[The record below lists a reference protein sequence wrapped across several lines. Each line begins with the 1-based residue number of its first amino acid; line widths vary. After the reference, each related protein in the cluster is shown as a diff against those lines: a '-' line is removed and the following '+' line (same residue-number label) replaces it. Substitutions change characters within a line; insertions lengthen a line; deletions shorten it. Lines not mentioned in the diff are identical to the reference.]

1 MSEIFTIDASVFVS
15 AYNDYEV
22 GHEESHRLL
31 ELLRERGLPLLEPML
46 LLPEIAAAI
55 SRVYKNVDLALAVAA
70 NLKALPH
77 MSLIPMTDSLV
88 DLAVLTAAHQRLRGS
103 DAVYAAVARRYNTT
117 LVTLD
122 QEQYA
127 RVGNVVTT
135 QTPGEA
141 VAALTTP
148 ESPDQPDHEA

>member
-1 MSEIFTIDASVFVS
+1 MADIFTVDASVFVS
-15 AYNDYEV
+15 AYNDYEI
-22 GHEESHRLL
+22 GHDESHQFL
-31 ELLRERGLPLLEPML
+31 ELLRARGLPLIEPML
-46 LLPEIAAAI
+46 LLPEVTAAI
-55 SRVYKNVDLALAVAA
+55 ARVYQDAELATSVATNV
-70 NLKALPH
+70 KALPH
-77 MSLIPMTDSLV
+77 ITLVPMNEAIV
-88 DLAVLTAAHQRLRGS
+88 DIAINVAAHQRLRGS

-127 RVGNVVTT
+127 RVGNVVTA

-148 ESPDQPDHEA
+148 ESPDEPDQEA

>member
-1 MSEIFTIDASVFVS
+1 MAIFTIDASVFVN
-15 AYNDYEV
+15 AFNPYEE
-22 GHEESHRLL
+22 GHTTSRQFMRLVHD
-31 ELLRERGLPLLEPML
+31 GPVPVIVPLL
-46 LLPEIAAAI
+46 LLPELAAAI
-55 SRVYKNVDLALAVAA
+55 GRGRQDA
-70 NLKALPH
+70 NLAQEFAREVRELAH
-77 MSLIPMTDSLV
+77 FTFV
-88 DLAVLTAAHQRLRGS
+88 DIDETLAWQSVDVAAHQRLRGS

-127 RVGNVVTT
+127 RVGNVVTA

-148 ESPDQPDHEA
+148 ESPDEPDQEA

>member
-1 MSEIFTIDASVFVS
+1 MADIFTVDASVFVS
-15 AYNDYEV
+15 AYNDYEI
-22 GHEESHRLL
+22 GHDESHQFL
-31 ELLRERGLPLLEPML
+31 ELLRARGLPLIEPML
-46 LLPEIAAAI
+46 LLPEVTAAI
-55 SRVYKNVDLALAVAA
+55 ARVYQDAELATSVATNV
-70 NLKALPH
+70 KALPH
-77 MSLIPMTDSLV
+77 ITLVPMNEAIV
-88 DLAVLTAAHQRLRGS
+88 DIAINVAAHQRLRGS

-127 RVGNVVTT
+127 RVGSVVTA

-148 ESPDQPDHEA
+148 ESPDEPDQEA